1 MRVQFLIFAS
11 FISKHLFER
20 SIMFIYEKGQ
30 GIVEYALIVT
40 LIAIVVILAMNFL
53 GPTIGNV
60 FSEIGKT
67 MTTAT

>member
-1 MRVQFLIFAS
+1 MYL
-11 FISKHLFER
+11 
-20 SIMFIYEKGQ
+20 YEKGQ

-60 FSEIGKT
+60 FTEIGET

>member
-1 MRVQFLIFAS
+1 
-11 FISKHLFER
+11 
-20 SIMFIYEKGQ
+20 MFIYEKGQ

-60 FSEIGKT
+60 FSDIGNT